1 VTPRESITRILAPA
15 VGEERASELVDE
27 RARAVLGTSRVITDK
42 DADAL
47 LRSFATD
54 QSLVGTAARLALRRQ
69 QARDPSPASGDAVT
83 LASIASMLESALGTD
98 KARSVVA
105 ETAARLG
112 VFGETCTRAQ
122 AARVFEELAAM
133 EGLVG
138 VSARFAKVRFLLR
151 TA

>member
-1 VTPRESITRILAPA
+1 VTPKESITRILAPA

-69 QARDPSPASGDAVT
+69 QAREPAPASGDVVT
-83 LASIASMLESALGTD
+83 LASIASMLEAALGAD
-98 KARSVVA
+98 KAHSIVA

-112 VFGETCTRAQ
+112 VAGETCSRAQ
-122 AARVFEELAAM
+122 ANRIFEELAAM
-133 EGLVG
+133 DGLVG
-138 VSARFAKVRFLLR
+138 VTARFAKARFLLR
-151 TA
+151 SA